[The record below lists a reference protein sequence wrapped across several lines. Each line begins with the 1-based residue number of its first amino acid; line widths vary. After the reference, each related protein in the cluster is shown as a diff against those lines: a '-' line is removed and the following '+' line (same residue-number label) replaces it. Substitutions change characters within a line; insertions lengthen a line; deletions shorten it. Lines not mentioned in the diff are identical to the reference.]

1 MMKMFAGMWLT
12 AQAMASG
19 PSVTAEAPGEVFFIN
34 EATVEQLASIEGVD
48 ASTAK
53 DIVDLRSERGR
64 LTSVEA
70 LRVLPSLESQG
81 LDNLRAHT
89 AVRVQLPIG
98 SKKSGTSEPQT
109 AEEVLASFAHEPSV
123 QEVHRW
129 TSSYA
134 KASPHLVERWLK
146 ASRNFAGLP
155 QLTLEYRLR
164 DGWDQDFVYLTS
176 AGGAAITPEEEVLP
190 QLSDGGLDKDAY
202 YTVRMRWDLNELVM
216 SSERI
221 RVINEAQDIAKLR
234 DKFLVEAT
242 NLYFERRR
250 LQVEMMLAPRSDV
263 LGQVRDQ
270 LRLMEVTANL
280 DALTG
285 GAFSA
290 ALARGAG
297 TSGEGS
303 K

>member
-1 MMKMFAGMWLT
+1 MMNMFAGMWFATL
-12 AQAMASG
+12 ALASG
-19 PSVTAEAPGEVFFIN
+19 PGGAVEAPGEVIFIN
-34 EATVEQLASIEGVD
+34 EATVEQLASFEGVG
-48 ASTAK
+48 ANVAQ
-53 DIVDLRSERGR
+53 DIVALRSERGR

-70 LRVLPSLESQG
+70 LRVLPSLGSKG

-98 SKKSGTSEPQT
+98 SQKTSSSEPQT
-109 AEEVLASFAHEPSV
+109 AEEVLASFGHEPSV
-123 QEVHRW
+123 QDVHRW

-146 ASRNFAGLP
+146 ASRNFAALP
-155 QLTLEYRLR
+155 QLTLEYRLK

-176 AGGAAITPEEEVLP
+176 AGGAAITPEEDVLP
-190 QLSDGGLDKDAY
+190 QLSDGGRDKDAY
-202 YTVRMRWDLNELVM
+202 YTVRMRWDLHELVM

-290 ALARGAG
+290 AMATG
-297 TSGEGS
+297 TSAEGS

>member
-1 MMKMFAGMWLT
+1 MMNICAGVWWVTL
-12 AQAMASG
+12 ALASG
-19 PSVTAEAPGEVFFIN
+19 PAAISGTPGEVLYIN
-34 EATVEQLASIEGVD
+34 EATVEQLAALEWVG
-48 ASTAK
+48 AGAAN
-53 DIVDLRSERGR
+53 DIVNLRAERGR

-70 LRVLPSLESQG
+70 LRVLPSLGSQG

-89 AVRVQLPIG
+89 AVRVQMPIG
-98 SKKSGTSEPQT
+98 SKRAASSEPQT
-109 AEEVLASFAHEPSV
+109 AEEVLASFMHEPSV
-123 QEVHRW
+123 QDVHRW

-290 ALARGAG
+290 ALATG

-303 K
+303 N

>member
-1 MMKMFAGMWLT
+1 MMYMIAGMWMGMQVLASVPDENT
-12 AQAMASG
+12 AAQA
-19 PSVTAEAPGEVFFIN
+19 EVLFIN
-34 EATVEQLASIEGVD
+34 DATVEQLASLDGVD
-48 ASTAK
+48 QGAAQK
-53 DIVDLRSERGR
+53 IVALRGERGR
-64 LTSVEA
+64 LSSVEA
-70 LRVLPSLESQG
+70 LRVLPEIGSQG
-81 LDNLRAHT
+81 LDSLRAHT

-98 SKKSGTSEPQT
+98 ATETSSRAPLT
-109 AEEVLASFAHEPSV
+109 AEGVLASFSHEPTV
-123 QEVHRW
+123 QDVHRW

-134 KASPHLVERWLK
+134 KTSPHLVERWLK

-176 AGGAAITPEEEVLP
+176 SGVGAITPEEEVLP
-190 QLSDGGLDKDAY
+190 QLSDGGRDKDSY

-234 DKFLVEAT
+234 DKLLVEAT

-250 LQVEMMLAPRSDV
+250 LQVEMKLAPRSDV

-290 ALARGAG
+290 ALSRGDA
-297 TSGEGS
+297 SEGGS
-303 K
+303 